1 MKIAVSGKGGV
12 GKTTV
17 AATIA
22 KTYADKGYSVLAVD
36 ADPDANLASAL
47 GFPDPQ
53 RIVPLIEMG
62 SLIEERMGAKP
73 GATGSLFKLNPKV
86 DDLPEK
92 LWVDHQGIKLM
103 KMGTIKRGGSGC
115 ACPESV
121 LLKNLVQHLVL
132 QRKEVVILDMEAG
145 VEHLGRATAHAV
157 GRMLIVVEP
166 GRHSVGTAK
175 KIRELARDI
184 GLNRLSIIVNK
195 VKGERDREFAASE
208 LNDFD
213 ILGFIPY
220 DARIAESDMLGEPAF
235 TLSDALSSEIKKVVE
250 KLEEA
255 EREN

>member
-121 LLKNLVQHLVL
+121 
-132 QRKEVVILDMEAG
+132 VILDMEAG

-195 VKGERDREFAASE
+195 VRGERDREFAASE